1 MPDLARNL
9 DGAPVLFDDRPDRRQ
24 SEPGTEA
31 PGAEERVEDFG
42 KHIASNPG
50 PGIVKAE
57 QHRAARFARAHR
69 QDPLQAARGNL
80 NLR

>member
-1 MPDLARNL
+1 MADLARDL
-9 DGAPVLFDDRPDRRQ
+9 DAAPMLFDDLPNRRQ

-57 QHRAARFARAHR
+57 
-69 QDPLQAARGNL
+69 
-80 NLR
+80 